1 LLKLD
6 HQGSFRFL
14 HADRKGRG
22 YEEVARAEF
31 NLVQNQLLLSA
42 QELRGELLTFKRTI
56 DDLLE

>member
-1 LLKLD
+1 
-6 HQGSFRFL
+6 L